1 MGHFSDFLFQQA
13 RNSKKNLRY
22 VKVKDYWLKR
32 KATNLVTASS
42 FQFTTVII
50 IFLFMDRHHEIM
62 VEDNNENCYHLIF
75 FYLPCLDVRCTN
87 PLANLYYSFPCFVP
101 LVVGSKF
108 LVHQEKNKH
117 QMMSRRVYLMRQKGK
132 FPECLNDSTLSE
144 YKNLLL

>member
-75 FYLPCLDVRCTN
+75 FFTF
-87 PLANLYYSFPCFVP
+87 LA
-101 LVVGSKF
+101 
-108 LVHQEKNKH
+108 
-117 QMMSRRVYLMRQKGK
+117 
-132 FPECLNDSTLSE
+132 
-144 YKNLLL
+144 